1 MIKLIQTVAVVW
13 TNSFDVNSEFTQN
26 QWKILLWLNTDSD
39 TSFLDKLYYNFPISA
54 DTTDYTKS
62 VT

>member
-1 MIKLIQTVAVVW
+1 MIKLIQTFVVW
-13 TNSFDVNSEFTQN
+13 TNSFDANSEFTQN

-39 TSFLDKLYYNFPISA
+39 TGFLDKLYYNFPIST